1 MIIEDV
7 ETATGAGRSSLVLTE
22 RREHLEYLARE
33 LQKHVRHIIVLQGGM
48 GKKQR
53 AAMDE
58 RLKTIPPDEDRVI
71 VATGRYAGEGFDDAR
86 LDTLFLAMPI
96 AWRGTLQQY
105 VGRLHRS
112 HAGKHEVQ
120 VYDYVDARVPVLAH
134 MFSKR
139 VKGYRAMGYEP
150 QEPERAD
157 QRQEDTDTIGT
168 GPSGVRD
175 SAQNKEPF
183 S

>member
-7 ETATGAGRSSLVLTE
+7 EAAARAGRSSLVLTE

-33 LQKHVRHIIVLQGGM
+33 LQKRVRHVIVLQGGM

-53 AAMDE
+53 AAVDE
-58 RLKTIPPDEDRVI
+58 LLKTLPLDEERVI

-105 VGRLHRS
+105 VGRLHRT
-112 HAGKHEVQ
+112 HEGKREVQ
-120 VYDYVDARVPVLAH
+120 VYDYVDTRVPVFAR
-134 MFSKR
+134 MFTKR
-139 VKGYRAMGYEP
+139 MKGYRAMGYEP
-150 QEPERAD
+150 QE
-157 QRQEDTDTIGT
+157 
-168 GPSGVRD
+168 
-175 SAQNKEPF
+175 SAILSAATTSEAGIPAPNSPQDDVF
-183 S
+183 AV